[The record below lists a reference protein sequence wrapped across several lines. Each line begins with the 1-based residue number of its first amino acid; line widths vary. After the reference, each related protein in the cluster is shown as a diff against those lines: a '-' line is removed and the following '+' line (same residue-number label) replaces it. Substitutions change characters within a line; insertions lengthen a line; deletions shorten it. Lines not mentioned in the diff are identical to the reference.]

1 MIVFYTKVIYLTN
14 RFVFTQ
20 LSKHLFSI
28 LLNNLKEKKWY
39 SKYLTLIVNLL
50 FRCTT
55 FHSFLRL
62 LVTLKQYIWI
72 SQTGTFLVYAFNTL
86 STRHQIS
93 LFSKQCSTVLRAVI
107 QSQILRS
114 TDPSMWKCMT
124 HMNSAMI
131 VWTSSM
137 CQHLELDMSNNF
149 VVNHL

>member
-1 MIVFYTKVIYLTN
+1 MLTSF
-14 RFVFTQ
+14 FVVQHFT
-20 LSKHLFSI
+20 L
-28 LLNNLKEKKWY
+28 
-39 SKYLTLIVNLL
+39 
-50 FRCTT
+50 
-55 FHSFLRL
+55 FLRI

-124 HMNSAMI
+124 HMNTAMK

-137 CQHLELDMSNNF
+137 CQRLELDMSNNF
-149 VVNHL
+149 VVNHLKLSFYLYDKKTIYFTLKGHGQDFG